1 MLTLLFSIVQQ
12 ITQEKH
18 ISYVFSE
25 FSLPEY
31 KCLEIY
37 THYGC
42 VRTLVNDHLGLFSE
56 RWLI

>member
-18 ISYVFSE
+18 ISYVFLE

-31 KCLEIY
+31 KCFRF
-37 THYGC
+37 THI
-42 VRTLVNDHLGLFSE
+42 TAAFEHLLTTTWGFFQKDG
-56 RWLI
+56 